1 MNFLKTPHQMLMEE
15 AGMAPSSPGLL
26 NTPKQMLMQESGIVP
41 KMAEGGQ
48 PEQQMSPQD
57 MLALMMAYGQEPQHL
72 AAGGKP
78 EATSPELAALLD
90 RLYSQQIYSGEM
102 PPEPTFQAQ
111 PATALNWTRDK
122 FAKVLGEKP
131 ADRLFGTGSEG
142 QKTEYLP
149 LQFLNPVS
157 QAASIVDAVPDT
169 LRQLHEGNYG
179 QAGLTAGLTALGTA
193 PFVAPAKALVK
204 PILKKIKK

>member
-1 MNFLKTPHQMLMEE
+1 MNILKTPHEKLMED
-15 AGMAPSSPGLL
+15 AGMAPASPGML
-26 NTPKQMLMQESGIVP
+26 NTPKQMLLQESGIVP

-48 PEQQMSPQD
+48 PQMSPED
-57 MLALMMAYGQEPQHL
+57 MMAMMLAYGQTPQKF
-72 AAGGKP
+72 AGGGQPKQ

-90 RLYSQQIYSGEM
+90 RLYSQQIYSGEL

-111 PATALNWTRDK
+111 PSNAFSWTRDMV
-122 FAKVLGEKP
+122 AKAIGEKP

-149 LQFLNPVS
+149 LQFLNPLG
-157 QAASIVDAVPDT
+157 QGAAMVDAVPET
-169 LRQLHEGNYG
+169 MRQLHEGNYG

>member
-1 MNFLKTPHQMLMEE
+1 MNFLKTPQQKLMEE
-15 AGMAPSSPGLL
+15 AGMTPASPGMLH
-26 NTPKQMLMQESGIVP
+26 TPQQLLMQESGIMP
-41 KMAEGGQ
+41 HLAEGGQ
-48 PEQQMSPQD
+48 PQMSSQD
-57 MLALMMAYGQEPQHL
+57 MIALMMAYGQAPQNL

-78 EATSPELAALLD
+78 EPTSPELAALLD

-111 PATALNWTRDK
+111 PTTAVSKTRDMM
-122 FAKVLGEKP
+122 AKVLGEKP

-142 QKTEYLP
+142 QKPEYLP
-149 LQFLNPVS
+149 LQFLNPAL
-157 QAASIVDAVPDT
+157 QGASMADAVPDA
-169 LRQLHEGNYG
+169 LRQAHEGNYG